1 MKLVLFI
8 TLFFLTKLTYANNCN
23 RIKRALKKAQDR
35 FENVRIEN
43 KKIKVLKKEYNET
56 MARLNILQSVKKL
69 KAEYTSTFNFFKDQG
84 NAENFFDTLQATK
97 LIGLSQTLTYLVHGS
112 GLGRESGVRDA
123 GRNRWWQ
130 FIGIR
135 GSIDVTERL
144 RNNCTATLA
153 NSRANTAAKAFC
165 QALNDDEKQAEI
177 VQLINDFRSVMR
189 IAYRNPSG
197 ASDAM
202 QRLLQSIDNTIDE
215 SMLSL
220 NRITRAK
227 VLRYNNLPG
236 RAMRSIF
243 SNLNLRRRNLNANQF
258 ANPQDKFKFER
269 EFLMN
274 KCSDFN
280 QALYYEYANEPSSR
294 NLIRLQNSAIPRREM
309 MIKFRDLAKR
319 YLSEVESC
327 SDFRDCIQKYDEDK
341 INTKITELTTKS
353 TELLSKINSTSTE
366 PHRLVMSTLL
376 KAFKSEECAE
386 EDGIISIGCEEGTFR
401 ASLIDRMK
409 PILHEIDID
418 LENDDYNPEDLRNA
432 CYGDEKFISESTCTA
447 IGVRP
452 PPPRQPRE
460 KRQRPR
466 RSARNP
472 YEQMFANYLYPSNNM
487 IPGMYHTQSAYGAL
501 YGTELSPYLQQTC
514 NQSLFQMQQFPL
526 PIQQSFFGFYP
537 QMNDFTSYHCFQM

>member
-1 MKLVLFI
+1 MQSNQTCFE
-8 TLFFLTKLTYANNCN
+8 
-23 RIKRALKKAQDR
+23 KAQDR
-35 FENVRIEN
+35 FENVRVEN

-69 KAEYTSTFNFFKDQG
+69 KAEYTSTFNFFKEQG
-84 NAENFFDTLQATK
+84 SAETFFETLQATK

-112 GLGRESGVRDA
+112 GLNRESGARDA
-123 GRNRWWQ
+123 GRNRWRQ

-135 GSIDVTERL
+135 GNINVTERL
-144 RNNCTATLA
+144 QRNCAATLA

-165 QALNDDEKQAEI
+165 RALKDVEKKEKIAA
-177 VQLINDFRSVMR
+177 LIDNFRSVMKT
-189 IAYRNPSG
+189 AYRNPSG
-197 ASDAM
+197 TTNAM
-202 QRLLQSIDNTIDE
+202 QTLLESIDNTIDE

-220 NRITRAK
+220 NLITRAK

-243 SNLNLRRRNLNANQF
+243 SNLNLRRRKLNANQF
-258 ANPQDKFKFER
+258 TNPQDKFKFER

-280 QALYYEYANEPSSR
+280 QALYYEYANEPNSK
-294 NLIRLQNSAIPRREM
+294 NLTRLQNSTIPRREM

-327 SDFRDCIQKYDEDK
+327 NDFKDCIQKYDEDK
-341 INTKITELTTKS
+341 INNKITELTTKS
-353 TELLSKINSTSTE
+353 TELLSKINGTSTE
-366 PHRLVMSTLL
+366 THRLVMSTLL

-386 EDGIISIGCEEGTFR
+386 NNGIISIGCEEGTFR

-409 PILHEIDID
+409 PILHAIDID
-418 LENDDYNPEDLRNA
+418 LENDDYNPEDLRSA

-460 KRQRPR
+460 RRQRPR
-466 RSARNP
+466 KSAINP
-472 YEQMFANYLYPSNNM
+472 YEQMFANYLYPSSDM

-514 NQSLFQMQQFPL
+514 NQSLFQMQQFPH

-537 QMNDFTSYHCFQM
+537 QMNDFTSYNCFQM